1 MPVDLLATLTA
12 GLGPTSR
19 VGMSINKVTAPP
31 DTMLLAEILDGVNLL
46 LWSLAG
52 KGNKPKSVASQ
63 LVENDKPKS
72 DIKAF
77 KTGADLL
84 KERENIIKRINSQE
98 DN

>member
-1 MPVDLLATLTA
+1 MKINQVTVYPNTL
-12 GLGPTSR
+12 
-19 VGMSINKVTAPP
+19 
-31 DTMLLAEILDGVNLL
+31 LLAEILDGVNLL
-46 LWSLAG
+46 LWSLCG

-63 LVENDKPKS
+63 LLENDRPKS

-84 KERENIIKRINSQE
+84 KERENIIKRINTQE